1 MDFCS
6 YLDFSLL
13 GRRFLL
19 HNDNF
24 VHLIS
29 FHIFSLFSW
38 KAILPTQRY
47 FCPFAFF
54 LFFYCIF
61 PERRFLL
68 HSDVFVNL
76 FFFSFF
82 IYRLMLVL
90 ISVLICVVILFWL
103 WFMFIMVSISM
114 LILIFVVMLKLIL
127 RCFFLL
133 VFSFWF
139 WFRCWRFCLTLFM
152 LILTLIVDAGF
163 EIGCWLLMLLF
174 ILILF
179 WI

>member
-6 YLDFSLL
+6 YLDFSLP
-13 GRRFLL
+13 GRRFVL

-54 LFFYCIF
+54 SFFYCIF
-61 PERRFLL
+61 SGKAIITTQRCFRQFI
-68 HSDVFVNL
+68 V
-76 FFFSFF
+76 SFF

-90 ISVLICVVILFWL
+90 ISVLICVVILVWL
-103 WFMFIMVSISM
+103 RFMFIMVSISM
-114 LILIFVVMLKLIL
+114 LVLIFVIMLKLIL
-127 RCFFLL
+127 LYFFLL

>member
-1 MDFCS
+1 MNMNFP
-6 YLDFSLL
+6 
-13 GRRFLL
+13 GRRFFL
-19 HNDNF
+19 HNDIF
-24 VHLIS
+24 VHLLS
-29 FHIFSLFSW
+29 F
-38 KAILPTQRY
+38 R
-47 FCPFAFF
+47 CPIVF
-54 LFFYCIF
+54 F
-61 PERRFLL
+61 PEGDSYYTAMF
-68 HSDVFVNL
+68 SSMC
-76 FFFSFF
+76 FFFVFYLSFD
-82 IYRLMLVL
+82 VGL

-114 LILIFVVMLKLIL
+114 LILTFVIMLKLIL
-127 RCFFLL
+127 FYLFLL